1 MSVTTVNK
9 SSKIEKMNYYGK
21 IKKRKKNIMKE
32 IKTKKENMYKV
43 VIEIFL
49 KMKMKWKEFIDEVVI

>member
-1 MSVTTVNK
+1 MSLTTVNK

-32 IKTKKENMYKV
+32 IKTKKGIMYKV
-43 VIEIFL
+43 VREIFM
-49 KMKMKWKEFIDEVVI
+49 KMKMK